1 MSMKNTFLALAIL
14 SGSLL
19 AGTQTAS
26 AATYT
31 YVGSW
36 AVHDPAAPT
45 WFGTPP
51 NGPIAYTGQ
60 EAAALLFG
68 GSASDYA
75 ISTIDNQ
82 VANINNRAW
91 YDVIGVGGSIFA
103 ENYSNK
109 YLGIFYGPT
118 VGYNCC
124 GTAFLLTNP
133 ASAFV
138 RDNFMAGTNYAF
150 RVSAVPIP
158 PALALFATGIM
169 GAYSMTRRRK
179 RKTG

>member
-1 MSMKNTFLALAIL
+1 MSLKNTVLAFAVV
-14 SGSLL
+14 GGGLL

-26 AATYT
+26 AVTYT
-31 YVGSW
+31 YVGNW
-36 AVHDPAAPT
+36 AVYDPAAPT

-51 NGPIAYTGQ
+51 DGPKAYTGL

-68 GSASDYA
+68 GSPSDYV

-82 VANINNRAW
+82 VANINNKAW
-91 YDVIGVGGSIFA
+91 YDVIGVGGGIFA

-118 VGYNCC
+118 TGYNCC
-124 GTAFLLTNP
+124 GTQYLLANP

-138 RDNFMAGTNYAF
+138 RDNFVTGVNYAF

-158 PALALFATGIM
+158 PALPLFAAGIM
-169 GAYSMTRRRK
+169 GAYTMTRRRK
-179 RKTG
+179 RKAQ